1 MSGQEG
7 ITTKSDSGRSGSPDE
22 KPAVAMIEGQQNL
35 GALSED
41 DARFLSNFPPEDHK
55 KVIRKVDLRLI
66 PMLMILYLMTYLD
79 KTNIGNAK
87 IEGLLT
93 SLNMTGDQYNIALSV
108 FFPPYIL
115 AEVPSNIIIQKFK
128 RPSTYMGIIIF
139 SWGIIMTLT
148 GVVHNF
154 AGLVVVRFLLG
165 LFEAGFFPGA
175 ILMISQWYLP
185 NETQSRIALLYSS
198 AATGGAVSGLLAFA
212 IAKMKGLAGLEG
224 WRWIFIIEG
233 LLTVIVGV
241 ACFWLLID
249 KPSLSSAWLTADEIR
264 YLELRQLARNPTAFK
279 AEDGHIATKKHS
291 HFDKQALVAA
301 LTDWKIYLLTLGSW
315 SNAVPNYAMKFTMPT
330 IVRSMGFSSAQ
341 AQLMTMP
348 PYIVGAISAFIISAL
363 ADRRGW
369 RMPFIIGP
377 QLAVAAAFIILFT
390 KAAEIE
396 SNVALCY
403 FAVTLANAGM
413 YPVFPGVNAWNVAN
427 QAGPAKRA
435 VSIGLLICTGNIGGV
450 VGSYIYKDDEAPRY
464 VTGYGTSLAFVG
476 SGIVAVALLE
486 FLLWTSNE
494 RNAKLTEDEV
504 HSKYTDEELELLG
517 DRSPLFKYAL

>member
-1 MSGQEG
+1 MARAEG
-7 ITTKSDSGRSGSPDE
+7 ITTSHSGRSETPDE
-22 KPAVAMIEGQQNL
+22 KPAVAMVEGQQNL
-35 GALSED
+35 GVLSEE
-41 DARFLSNFPPEDHK
+41 DALFLANFPPEAK
-55 KVIRKVDLRLI
+55 KRVIRKIDLRLL

-87 IEGLLT
+87 IEGLLE
-93 SLNMTGDQYNIALSV
+93 SLHMTGDQYNIALSV

-128 RPSTYMGIIIF
+128 RPSTYMGIIIVA
-139 SWGIIMTLT
+139 WGIIMTLT
-148 GVVHNF
+148 GIVHNF

-185 NETQSRIALLYSS
+185 DETQSRIALLYSS

-233 LLTVIVGV
+233 VLTVLVGV
-241 ACFWLLID
+241 ACFPLLID
-249 KPSLSSAWLTADEIR
+249 KPSLSSAWLTPDEIR
-264 YLELRQLARNPTAFK
+264 YLELRQIARNPTAFK
-279 AEDGHIATKKHS
+279 EVDGEVAAKKHS
-291 HFDKQALVAA
+291 HFDKQALIAA

-330 IVRSMGFSSAQ
+330 IVRSMGFTSAQ

-348 PYIVGAISAFIISAL
+348 PYIVGAISAFVISAL

-369 RMPFIIGP
+369 RMPFIVGP
-377 QLAVAAAFIILFT
+377 QAAVITAFIILFT
-390 KAAEIE
+390 MAADIKN
-396 SNVALCY
+396 NVALCY

-413 YPVFPGVNAWNVAN
+413 YPIFPGVNAWNVAN

-435 VSIGLLICTGNIGGV
+435 VSIGLLVCTGNIGGV
-450 VGSYIYKDDEAPRY
+450 VGSYIYKDEEAPRY
-464 VTGYGTSLAFVG
+464 VTGFGTSLAFVA
-476 SGIVAVALLE
+476 SGVVAVVLLE
-486 FLLWTSNE
+486 FLLWKSNK
-494 RNAKLTEDEV
+494 RNAAMTEDEV
-504 HSKYTDEELELLG
+504 RSKYTEEELELMG

>member
-1 MSGQEG
+1 
-7 ITTKSDSGRSGSPDE
+7 
-22 KPAVAMIEGQQNL
+22 
-35 GALSED
+35 
-41 DARFLSNFPPEDHK
+41 
-55 KVIRKVDLRLI
+55 
-66 PMLMILYLMTYLD
+66 MT
-79 KTNIGNAK
+79 
-87 IEGLLT
+87 
-93 SLNMTGDQYNIALSV
+93 
-108 FFPPYIL
+108 
-115 AEVPSNIIIQKFK
+115 
-128 RPSTYMGIIIF
+128 
-139 SWGIIMTLT
+139 
-148 GVVHNF
+148 
-154 AGLVVVRFLLG
+154 VVVG
-165 LFEAGFFPGA
+165 
-175 ILMISQWYLP
+175 I
-185 NETQSRIALLYSS
+185 
-198 AATGGAVSGLLAFA
+198 
-212 IAKMKGLAGLEG
+212 
-224 WRWIFIIEG
+224 
-233 LLTVIVGV
+233 
-241 ACFWLLID
+241 ACFWVLID
-249 KPSLSSAWLTADEIR
+249 KPSLSSAWLTPDEIR
-264 YLELRQLARNPTAFK
+264 YLELRQLARNPTAYK
-279 AEDGHIATKKHS
+279 AEDGHIATKKHR

-330 IVRSMGFSSAQ
+330 IVRSMGFTSAE

-348 PYIVGAISAFIISAL
+348 PYIVGAISAFVISAL

-413 YPVFPGVNAWNVAN
+413 YPIFPGVNAWNVAN

-450 VGSYIYKDDEAPRY
+450 VGSYIYKDNEAPRY

-486 FLLWTSNE
+486 FLLWTSNK

-504 HSKYTDEELELLG
+504 HGKYTDEELELLG
-517 DRSPLFKYAL
+517 DRSPLFKYSL

>member
-165 LFEAGFFPGA
+165 LFD
-175 ILMISQWYLP
+175 
-185 NETQSRIALLYSS
+185 S

>member
-115 AEVPSNIIIQKFK
+115 AEVPSNIIIQ
-128 RPSTYMGIIIF
+128 
-139 SWGIIMTLT
+139 
-148 GVVHNF
+148 N
-154 AGLVVVRFLLG
+154 
-165 LFEAGFFPGA
+165 
-175 ILMISQWYLP
+175 
-185 NETQSRIALLYSS
+185 S